1 MKVLDSPSTSEPPDA
16 DVLIE
21 EARQRQRKRRWFVAA
36 AVLIVAVASGVWA
49 SSNGESVVKPPPPSS
64 TSKKPGHTKSP
75 TTPSTTPK
83 SATALGASSLYPVAI
98 SFSDAEHGLLL
109 LQGCSASLCTSSFD
123 VTIDGGKNWK
133 PRTAFLTYPATASTH
148 VQGVDAVVF

>member
-1 MKVLDSPSTSEPPDA
+1 MVRGCSRA
-16 DVLIE
+16 DCRGRLG
-21 EARQRQRKRRWFVAA
+21 RLGLLKRR
-36 AVLIVAVASGVWA
+36 ISGQ
-49 SSNGESVVKPPPPSS
+49 PPPPSS

-83 SATALGASSLYPVAI
+83 SATALGASSLYPVAL